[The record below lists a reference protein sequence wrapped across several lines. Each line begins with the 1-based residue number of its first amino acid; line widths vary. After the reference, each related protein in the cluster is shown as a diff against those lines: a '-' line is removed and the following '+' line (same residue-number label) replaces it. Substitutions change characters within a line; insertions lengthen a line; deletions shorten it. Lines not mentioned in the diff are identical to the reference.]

1 MTKQLDA
8 QAKLDLI
15 AGKANPLFESGKTKE
30 EIAESLILDG
40 ITKEGIGFAEVLN
53 LVTRAGK
60 NGGWIKTPEQRKEDL
75 KAELAELDLSV
86 YNDDDK
92 FQEFI
97 ETMRNKHGNAIKWTT
112 DAIKAAFTAKGLTI
126 PKKSTLTEWQKATI
140 EAFIARPE
148 IVQTELD
155 EVIKAVGVQ
164 NFQHYS
170 NLVWGLCNG
179 IVAYYTGAID
189 ALAAE
194 HEASAKTKKGGKK

>member
-1 MTKQLDA
+1 MTTQLDA

-15 AGKANPLFESGKTKE
+15 TSKANPMFEAGSTKE
-30 EIAESLILDG
+30 EIAEKLILDG

-60 NGGWIKTPEQRKEDL
+60 NGGFIKTPEQRKADL
-75 KAELAELDLSV
+75 KADLAELDLSA
-86 YNDDDK
+86 YNDYDK
-92 FQEFI
+92 FSEFV
-97 ETMRNKHGNAIKWTT
+97 ESMYTKHGNAQKYTL
-112 DAIKAAFTAKGLTI
+112 DAVKAAYAAKGLTV

-140 EAFIARPE
+140 DAFTNNPE

-155 EVIKAVGVQ
+155 DVIKDVGVQ

-179 IVAYYTGAID
+179 IVSAYEERI
-189 ALAAE
+189 AE
-194 HEASAKTKKGGKK
+194 LTKPKGKKK